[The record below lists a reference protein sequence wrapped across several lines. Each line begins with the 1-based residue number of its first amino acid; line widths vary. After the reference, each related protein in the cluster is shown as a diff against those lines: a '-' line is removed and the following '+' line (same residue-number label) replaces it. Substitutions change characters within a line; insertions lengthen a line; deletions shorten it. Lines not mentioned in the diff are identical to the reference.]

1 MSALNGSWI
10 EIFKAGDYG
19 QRGAWT
25 ADDLD
30 RIAAAYNPRLHQA
43 PVVLGHPATDAPAY
57 GWVAR
62 LRRAGQSLWAQ
73 LEKVDPAFEQLL
85 RAGRFR
91 QRSVALYRNFPPT
104 GGAYLRHLG
113 FLGAQPPAVKGL
125 APVRFLNAPAFS
137 FTEPLPAA
145 AELLVAHDL
154 PAGPD
159 APSAEVKPE
168 TPMSH
173 SKLENFLNHLRSFFL
188 PEASPTPTHGEE
200 SLPAGSAADSSPPAS
215 TEGAG
220 SKAGQP
226 FRADMKKVARDASTE
241 GVRGKPSRV
250 SPDAAPEQ
258 TDLAAFAERVAQLE
272 QRLDSLTV
280 ERNTVQKKF
289 AAAETAARQADVAR
303 FADSLRAAG
312 RFPPVFDRW
321 GVAEFMEHLTSADTV
336 FAEAQPI
343 SSGEEALCVPDPE
356 RGTLE
361 LTAAMHSAQEF
372 VGRPFRADNQS
383 VARNA
388 STEGERGKPSRVSP
402 ESTESRGS
410 LLAWFQDFLTKLPVV
425 IEFRELTSPASYG
438 SRGTEREPRLV
449 PFTEPR
455 RGMEIDPAS
464 VVLAERAEALA
475 AELGV
480 TYAEALT
487 QLRQENRHSHVSA

>member
-159 APSAEVKPE
+159 APSVKAKPE
-168 TPMSH
+168 TPMFH
-173 SKLENFLNHLRSFFL
+173 SKLENFLNHLRSFFS

-215 TEGAG
+215 LADESLAAEVAG
-220 SKAGQP
+220 ESSGDESHGDSSSAVSSLVGHGFSRANRTAGRRP
-226 FRADMKKVARDASTE
+226 TTE

-280 ERNTVQKKF
+280 ERNTAQKKF
-289 AAAETAARQADVAR
+289 AATETAARQADVAR

-312 RFPPVFDRW
+312 RFPPVFDHW
-321 GVAEFMEHLTSADTV
+321 GVAEFMERLTSADTV

-343 SSGEEALCVPDPE
+343 SSGEEALPRGDSSAAVPE
-356 RGTLE
+356 
-361 LTAAMHSAQEF
+361 AQ
-372 VGRPFRADNQS
+372 P
-383 VARNA
+383 
-388 STEGERGKPSRVSP
+388 
-402 ESTESRGS
+402 
-410 LLAWFQDFLTKLPVV
+410 LLSWFQDFLTKLPAV
-425 IEFRELTSPASYG
+425 IEFRELTVPASYG

-449 PFTEPR
+449 PFAEPS

-464 VVLAERAEALA
+464 VELAERAEALA

-487 QLRQENRHSHVSA
+487 QLRQEHRHTHISA

>member
-159 APSAEVKPE
+159 APSAEAKPE

-200 SLPAGSAADSSPPAS
+200 SLPAGSAAGSSPPAFA
-215 TEGAG
+215 EEA
-220 SKAGQP
+220 
-226 FRADMKKVARDASTE
+226 
-241 GVRGKPSRV
+241 RGKPSRV

-272 QRLDSLTV
+272 QRLDSITA
-280 ERNTVQKKF
+280 ERNTAQKKF
-289 AAAETAARQADVAR
+289 AATETAARQADVAR

-356 RGTLE
+356 QGTSE
-361 LTAAMHSAQEF
+361 PTAAMHSAQEF
-372 VGRPFRADNQS
+372 VGRPFRIEMNRTAPNAFLEEVRHRAGQPFRADKNS
-383 VARNA
+383 VARRA
-388 STEGERGKPSRVSP
+388 STEGERGNPSRVSP
-402 ESTESRGS
+402 EGTEPRGS
-410 LLAWFQDFLTKLPVV
+410 LLAWFQDFLSKLPAV

-449 PFTEPR
+449 PFAEPS

-464 VVLAERAEALA
+464 VELAERAEALA

-487 QLRQENRHSHVSA
+487 QLRQEHRHSHVSA

>member
-159 APSAEVKPE
+159 APSVKTKPE

-173 SKLENFLNHLRSFFL
+173 SKLENFLNHLRVFFS

-200 SLPAGSAADSSPPAS
+200 SQPAVSAAGSSPPAS
-215 TEGAG
+215 LADESLAAEVAG
-220 SKAGQP
+220 ESSGDESHGDSSSA
-226 FRADMKKVARDASTE
+226 
-241 GVRGKPSRV
+241 V
-250 SPDAAPEQ
+250 SSPEQ

-272 QRLDSLTV
+272 QRLDSITA
-280 ERNTVQKKF
+280 ERNTAQKKF

-321 GVAEFMEHLTSADTV
+321 GVAEFMERLTSADTV

-343 SSGEEALCVPDPE
+343 SSDEEAPRGGDSSAAVPE
-356 RGTLE
+356 
-361 LTAAMHSAQEF
+361 AQ
-372 VGRPFRADNQS
+372 P
-383 VARNA
+383 
-388 STEGERGKPSRVSP
+388 
-402 ESTESRGS
+402 
-410 LLAWFQDFLTKLPVV
+410 LLSWFQDFLSKLPAV

-487 QLRQENRHSHVSA
+487 QLRQEHHHTQVTA

>member
-168 TPMSH
+168 TP
-173 SKLENFLNHLRSFFL
+173 KI
-188 PEASPTPTHGEE
+188 G
-200 SLPAGSAADSSPPAS
+200 
-215 TEGAG
+215 
-220 SKAGQP
+220 
-226 FRADMKKVARDASTE
+226 RA
-241 GVRGKPSRV
+241 
-250 SPDAAPEQ
+250 
-258 TDLAAFAERVAQLE
+258 
-272 QRLDSLTV
+272 
-280 ERNTVQKKF
+280 
-289 AAAETAARQADVAR
+289 
-303 FADSLRAAG
+303 
-312 RFPPVFDRW
+312 
-321 GVAEFMEHLTSADTV
+321 
-336 FAEAQPI
+336 
-343 SSGEEALCVPDPE
+343 
-356 RGTLE
+356 
-361 LTAAMHSAQEF
+361 
-372 VGRPFRADNQS
+372 
-383 VARNA
+383 
-388 STEGERGKPSRVSP
+388 
-402 ESTESRGS
+402 
-410 LLAWFQDFLTKLPVV
+410 
-425 IEFRELTSPASYG
+425 
-438 SRGTEREPRLV
+438 
-449 PFTEPR
+449 
-455 RGMEIDPAS
+455 
-464 VVLAERAEALA
+464 
-475 AELGV
+475 
-480 TYAEALT
+480 
-487 QLRQENRHSHVSA
+487 HV